1 MAIKQFKGPDD
12 ESSIRELKILGLVN
26 HPNIVKMKTTFRK
39 GGRLHIVFEFVPK
52 NLLNMIEA
60 SPQGLPQDIVRC
72 VTTLQLDPLSIHPF
86 TYLIPPNTLKRL
98 YVKQLVRSLELCH
111 RNNIIHRDIKP
122 ENILIHPGS
131 KGMESLKICDFGVA
145 RFCGQQGQRLTG
157 YVATRWYRAPELLLG
172 QGSYG
177 QAVDMWAVG
186 CIMAEIVDGRPLFP
200 GMHPHYFLIL

>member
-1 MAIKQFKGPDD
+1 M
-12 ESSIRELKILGLVN
+12 
-26 HPNIVKMKTTFRK
+26 
-39 GGRLHIVFEFVPK
+39 
-52 NLLNMIEA
+52 
-60 SPQGLPQDIVRC
+60 
-72 VTTLQLDPLSIHPF
+72 
-86 TYLIPPNTLKRL
+86 

-200 GMHPHYFLIL
+200 GMRTTRYFAFPSLPFHDASHTTNYIHVMRNYRCQ